1 MRIMVNGVAQ
11 KPIDGVSMVYTFDD
25 AKEASSTRHT
35 QYFEMR
41 VRHPPPRAITSAD
54 DP

>member
-25 AKEASSTRHT
+25 AKASSTRHT
-35 QYFEMR
+35 QFFEMH
-41 VRHPPPRAITSAD
+41 VRHPPPRATIFS
-54 DP
+54 